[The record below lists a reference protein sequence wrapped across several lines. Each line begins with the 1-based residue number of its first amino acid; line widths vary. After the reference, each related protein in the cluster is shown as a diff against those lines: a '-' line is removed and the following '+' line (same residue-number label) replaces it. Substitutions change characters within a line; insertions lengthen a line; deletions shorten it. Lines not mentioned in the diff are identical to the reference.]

1 MTDPTPVPELHLR
14 LPHGEG
20 FRFVDRVLGAGDGQA
35 HATWTVRGSEPFFA
49 AHFPGNPLVPGVLL
63 IEALAQTAG
72 FAAPDAPNC
81 RSGGLLVH
89 AEVRFRAPVRPP
101 ATIHLHARLS
111 GELGELRQFEV
122 RAEVGGQVV
131 ASGSVALRLQPD
143 PA

>member
-1 MTDPTPVPELHLR
+1 MSDLTPPEDLHLR

-20 FRFVDRVLGAGDGQA
+20 FRFVDRVLAAGEGEAQA
-35 HATWTVRGSEPFFA
+35 AWTVRGTEPFFA

-72 FAAPDAPNC
+72 FAAPPDPQ
-81 RSGGLLVH
+81 RSAGGLLVH
-89 AEVRFRAPVRPP
+89 ADVRFRAPVRPP
-101 ATIHLHARLS
+101 ATILLHARLS

-122 RAEVGGQVV
+122 RAEVEGRVV
-131 ASGSVALRLQPD
+131 ASGSVALRLRPD